1 MAAILE
7 DGKLRLSGYV
17 GDYYYDDGFTSADV
31 VMALAQVDENAP
43 LTVFLNSAGG
53 IATEGSAIHA
63 LLSGRV
69 GQTDIVV
76 EGIAASAA
84 SLIAMAGKTVTMS
97 AGSIMMIHDPATSAW
112 GTSKELGKAIEYLE
126 ASATAYARVYAN
138 KSGKT
143 AEDCRAIM
151 QEEQWF
157 TPEQAVEAGFADKT
171 TQTAAEPVAAFD
183 YTKYTH
189 APAELTALARKN
201 NWSMSASKA
210 APAAQARH
218 SQENDMKTDKER
230 ADELAAENA
239 KLKSQITEATA
250 SVDAAVLADRN
261 RRTAIMALPE
271 AKGREALAEH
281 LFGLGNSAEQA
292 KATLAVSPANAA
304 ADDTSTFENRRLNG
318 EGLNGDGKKPD
329 KADRAVLSAAV
340 ERTNKRR

>member
-17 GDYYYDDGFTSADV
+17 GDYYFEDGFTSADV
-31 VMALAQVDENAP
+31 VMALAQIDETAP
-43 LTVFLNSAGG
+43 LTVHINSAGG

-63 LLSGRV
+63 LLSGRA
-69 GQTDIVV
+69 GQTDVVV

-84 SLIAMAGKTVTMS
+84 SLIAMAGNKVTMS
-97 AGSIMMIHDPATSAW
+97 TGSIMMIHDPATSAW

-126 ASATAYARVYAN
+126 ASATSYARVYAN

-143 AEDCRAIM
+143 AEDCRVIM
-151 QEEQWF
+151 QEERWF
-157 TPEQAVEAGFADKT
+157 TPEQAVEEGFADAT
-171 TQTAAEPVAAFD
+171 TQSPAQPVAAFD
-183 YTKYTH
+183 YTKYIH

-201 NWSMSASKA
+201 NWSMSASQA

-218 SQENDMKTDKER
+218 SQENNMKTDKER
-230 ADELAAENA
+230 ADELAAELA
-239 KLKSQITEATA
+239 ALKTQLTQTTA
-250 SVDAAVLADRN
+250 SVDEAVMADRN

-281 LFGLGNSAEQA
+281 LFTLGNSLEQA
-292 KATLAVSPANAA
+292 KATLAVSPAAA
-304 ADDTSTFENRRLNG
+304 ADSDVTDFETRRLNG
-318 EGLNGDGKKPD
+318 EGLNGGGTQVSG
-329 KADRAVLSAAV
+329 AGRAVLSAAV